1 MVIKS
6 LTYITINYIINE
18 DIDYKNEPILP
29 EFKLILNDLVKINKI
44 YGNDELSDYDLCI
57 NSYLKGL
64 INGADYLFNHLEI
77 KKINKSKFLC
87 VFIEVGHVSKALT
100 IIDSGINIRYLDYKA
115 FRLSIEFH
123 RESIYKYLWKK
134 HDILQG
140 FCDKWLDIA
149 IMYNNV
155 AFLEFMKSEDIDIY
169 RDGRSFGRALIENS
183 KDVIIYLK

>member
-6 LTYITINYIINE
+6 LTYITINYIVNE
-18 DIDYKNEPILP
+18 DIDYKNESILP
-29 EFKLILNDLVKINKI
+29 EFKLILDDLVKINKI
-44 YGNDELSDYDLCI
+44 YGNDELSDYDLCL
-57 NSYLKGL
+57 NGYLKGF
-64 INGADYLFNHLEI
+64 INGSNYLFDQLNI

-87 VFIEVGHVSKALT
+87 VFIEIDMIGKALT
-100 IIDSGINIRYLDYKA
+100 MIDLGINIRYLDYKA

-123 RESIYKYLWKK
+123 RENIYKYLWKK

-183 KDVIIYLK
+183 KDVISYLK